1 MPLPLVFYPLILIA
15 AIFLLAYCA
24 NFLVTIPTRL
34 GHYLKLSQFIT
45 GFIILGVATSIPEAS
60 IAINSVLAG
69 TPQLS
74 LGNLFGATIVLLTL
88 IAGLAAIFSQGID
101 VKTELNS
108 STRLLQISA
117 LILSPV
123 ILLLD
128 LSLTRLDALFL
139 LLLYLGYLIYI
150 YRLQPHS
157 LPLESQLMSHPFLN
171 SIFLMAAGVIGVALS
186 SKAIVFASLQLSSL
200 LSIPPLAVGTL
211 ILSIGTNLPEI
222 SVAVAAIRHHHP
234 NLIIGDILGSAAT
247 NTAII
252 ALVGLSSPFKIPHPI
267 LLQTTGIFLVISL
280 AAFFVMTRSKRH
292 LSPLEGAMAIGL
304 YTAFLVSEISSLL
317 LK

>member
-24 NFLVTIPTRL
+24 NFLVTITTRL

-101 VKTELNS
+101 VKTELKS

-157 LPLESQLMSHPFLN
+157 LPLESQLMNHHFLN

-234 NLIIGDILGSAAT
+234 NLIIGDILGSP
-247 NTAII
+247 AII